1 VNTKI
6 AKVAKAAEQSPVF
19 VRDGLSAMD
28 LRAVRELKTHLQET
42 VPLHR
47 LIVFGS
53 RARGDADPESDLDVL
68 VELNHAD
75 LRARKLVTE
84 GAWEVSLRNSMVIMP
99 VTVDRSEWETGVQ
112 KSSLLARAIAME
124 GVEV

>member
-1 VNTKI
+1 MDENT
-6 AKVAKAAEQSPVF
+6 
-19 VRDGLSAMD
+19 RDGLSASD
-28 LRAVRELKTHLQET
+28 LRVVRELKTHLMED

-68 VELNHAD
+68 VELDHAD

-84 GAWEVSLRNSMVIMP
+84 NTWEVSLRNSMVITP
-99 VTVDRSEWETGVQ
+99 VTVDRREWETGVQ
-112 KSSLLARAIAME
+112 KSSLLARAITME

>member
-1 VNTKI
+1 
-6 AKVAKAAEQSPVF
+6 
-19 VRDGLSAMD
+19 
-28 LRAVRELKTHLQET
+28 LRAVRELKTRLREE

-68 VELNHAD
+68 VELDPAD

-84 GAWEVSLRNSMVIMP
+84 SAWEVSLRNSMVITP
-99 VTVDRSEWETGVQ
+99 VTVDRREWETGVQ
-112 KSSLLARAIAME
+112 KSSLLAHAIARE